1 MVEAVRVFV
10 SYAHKDKNSQEI
22 KRDLLEYSKLRGI
35 DLIIDTDVMEHGN
48 SIESFI
54 DDELVKGGHII
65 LVFSKAYFNSHYCM
79 RELLGI
85 WRRGREIYRDRTHP
99 ILTEDSKLIDL
110 NDLKEVWK
118 YHNDKDRLHQD
129 FPREIDE
136 LIAFENQRNKI
147 ELSKLKLQHYAP
159 LFDRIVEIPEWLSEI
174 HKRCD
179 KWILTKKNEFLLENS
194 EIIKLYQE
202 LRNSSLLLQ
211 NEIVKKFLDAS
222 TNRIKRIEF
231 LKKSFLF
238 GVLIFFLFFLA
249 WQYREAADRTQ
260 KDIQKRLSLGEK
272 YFLEASFD
280 KRIGARE
287 FPFKPGDAITG
298 FSKSLDEVP
307 DDPETRI
314 YLENVKAKANA
325 LADSGDQNQIRTI
338 AVSVPI
344 QKNVTV
350 AKEILRGVAQA
361 QLDVNER
368 WRKKCNTSSE
378 RAEDCSDSW
387 LLQVLI
393 ASDDNDIEI
402 AEGIAKHI
410 ANERKDIL
418 AVIGH
423 NSSQVSNAVLKEY
436 QNKLVMISPTSY
448 TLNHSAKE
456 IKYSENNYIFSITYP
471 VESVLP
477 AIVDHIKSK
486 ASNQQKRNVYFC
498 ADPIAHDTDKLVE
511 GLDQE
516 IKSKDLKKYIV
527 VEGITKENNKTVI
540 ECDISNLKSDKL
552 SKEKLD
558 KRKEKLT
565 DLFLSVHV
573 KNIIDGAIIARR
585 NSNNNSL
592 DLYNAYTLFS
602 RDVLGED
609 LEGAI
614 VAVNWHSKSSHDDND
629 SKKKSKE
636 FIKNAN
642 CIWNGQKIKV
652 NEDCPIGKFD
662 PDIDLTWR
670 SAMAYDATQLI
681 IQGLSSV
688 PLESKEDKARQEL
701 QQKVSEKV
709 SKLEFTGVT
718 GKVVFDQKTGSRDY
732 DRINGK
738 GHLVQVLARCDG
750 KYQFVPIEK
759 QNDSSYKLVFPEG
772 VKFKD
777 KTKSPK
783 EQCA

>member
-1 MVEAVRVFV
+1 MKSKFTKTKIYV
-10 SYAHKDKNSQEI
+10 SYARETDEEIGIINGLKRLTRWMRWMHEVELIWDEKNINPGDSIRKFIENMSEGDKVVVVISDAYAKSPWCMTELREI
-22 KRDLLEYSKLRGI
+22 SNIHSNDDRKVIFPIVVGNCKLMNLRGSSEYQTQLEEELRKTKTKGI
-35 DLIIDTDVMEHGN
+35 EEI
-48 SIESFI
+48 IESL
-54 DDELVKGGHII
+54 DKVLGY
-65 LVFSKAYFNSHYCM
+65 FSG
-79 RELLGI
+79 LGYI
-85 WRRGREIYRDRTHP
+85 SFD
-99 ILTEDSKLIDL
+99 KLES
-110 NDLKEVWK
+110 NNYKELKEFI
-118 YHNDKDRLHQD
+118 R
-129 FPREIDE
+129 
-136 LIAFENQRNKI
+136 
-147 ELSKLKLQHYAP
+147 LKLP
-159 LFDRIVEIPEWLSEI
+159 IWVWP
-174 HKRCD
+174 
-179 KWILTKKNEFLLENS
+179 TVVFLALC
-194 EIIKLYQE
+194 
-202 LRNSSLLLQ
+202 LLLSGGWNFYCNQ
-211 NEIVKKFLDAS
+211 KL
-222 TNRIKRIEF
+222 
-231 LKKSFLF
+231 
-238 GVLIFFLFFLA
+238 
-249 WQYREAADRTQ
+249 EAAETGKRKTEADIKTLKSEEQKRLE
-260 KDIQKRLSLGEK
+260 KDIARRLSLGEK

-287 FPFKPGDAITG
+287 FLFRLGDAKTG
-298 FSKSLDEVP
+298 FLKSLNEVP
-307 DDPETRI
+307 DDPETQI
-314 YLENVKAKANA
+314 YLENAQAKSNA

-361 QLDVNER
+361 QKEINDQ
-368 WRKKCNTSSE
+368 WREDCKNDPKN
-378 RAEDCSDSW
+378 RAEDCGKRW

-436 QNKLVMISPTSY
+436 QNKLVMISPTSH

-456 IKYSENNYIFSITYP
+456 IKDAESNYIFSITYP
-471 VESVLP
+471 VQSVLP

-540 ECDISNLKSDKL
+540 ECDISKLKSDKL

-609 LEGAI
+609 LKGAI